1 MNEMYDQGVVGLN
14 LAPSKDLFHIRTAPL
29 VYLPMVVKLQVI
41 SSYVRSTT
49 INIQHS
55 IYKYSNPIVLALE
68 VGSRFRTLFFNF
80 LLSGY
85 SPAAWALKALAL
97 SFAGT
102 AKRGWRFMSSQSY

>member
-14 LAPSKDLFHIRTAPL
+14 LASSKDLFHIRTAPL

-55 IYKYSNPIVLALE
+55 IYKPHRASARGWLE
-68 VGSRFRTLFFNF
+68 VSDAVLQLLAFGVPSGGLGSEGAGIVFRK
-80 LLSGY
+80 G
-85 SPAAWALKALAL
+85 
-97 SFAGT
+97 AGD
-102 AKRGWRFMSSQSY
+102 S

>member
-1 MNEMYDQGVVGLN
+1 MNEMYDQGVVGL
-14 LAPSKDLFHIRTAPL
+14 ASSKDLLYIRTAPL

-49 INIQHS
+49 INIQH

-80 LLSGY
+80 LLSGT
-85 SPAAWALKALAL
+85 LRLGL
-97 SFAGT
+97 
-102 AKRGWRFMSSQSY
+102 